1 MSKMTTVINKK
12 ALNPNHVY
20 TKVKLKGTREVAE
33 IYDRALPEN
42 IFREMQNNFYNIPFP
57 WYLEPKDRSKGNYYE
72 SPLDNY
78 EITDHTQ
85 FNHLFYHVNQ
95 RRAGWSDFTPWID
108 PVLNIL
114 HPRAW
119 FRVKSNYVAR
129 GHKPGISRGW
139 HYDASGTL
147 DTKADELLL
156 KSKKGN
162 PPHPDFKIAVLYL
175 NTNNGYTMLETDD
188 KVESIENRL
197 VIFPN
202 KILHTA
208 ILQTDTPHRILINMV
223 FLPYLS

>member
-1 MSKMTTVINKK
+1 MTTVINKK

-33 IYDRALPEN
+33 VYDHALPEN
-42 IFREMQNNFYNIPFP
+42 IFRELQNNFFNKPFP
-57 WYLEPKDRSKGNYYE
+57 WYLESKDRSKGNYYE
-72 SPLDNY
+72 SPLNNY

-95 RRAGWSDFTPWID
+95 RNAWSEFTPWIN

-119 FRVKSNYVAR
+119 FRVKANYVAR

-139 HYDASGTL
+139 HYDSSGTMNM
-147 DTKADELLL
+147 E
-156 KSKKGN
+156 KGN

-175 NTNNGYTMLETDD
+175 NTNNGYTIMETDN
-188 KVESIENRL
+188 KVDSIENRL

-202 KILHTA
+202 KVLHTA
-208 ILQTDTPHRILINMV
+208 ILQTDTPHRMLINMV
-223 FLPYLS
+223 FLPYKK

>member
-1 MSKMTTVINKK
+1 MTTAINKK

-42 IFREMQNNFYNIPFP
+42 IFREMQNNFYNVPFP

-72 SPLDNY
+72 SPLNNY

-85 FNHLFYHVNQ
+85 FNHLFYHVNH
-95 RRAGWSDFTPWID
+95 RNAWSEFTPWIN

-119 FRVKSNYVAR
+119 FRVKANYVAR

-139 HYDASGTL
+139 HYDSSGTMNM
-147 DTKADELLL
+147 E
-156 KSKKGN
+156 KGN

-175 NTNNGYTMLETDD
+175 NTNNGYTIMETDN
-188 KVESIENRL
+188 KVDSIENRL

-202 KILHTA
+202 KVLHTA
-208 ILQTDTPHRILINMV
+208 ILQTDTPHRMLINMV
-223 FLPYLS
+223 FLPYKK

>member
-1 MSKMTTVINKK
+1 MTTVINKK

-33 IYDRALPEN
+33 VYDHALPEN
-42 IFREMQNNFYNIPFP
+42 IFRELQNNFFNKPFP
-57 WYLEPKDRSKGNYYE
+57 WYLESKDRSKGNYYE
-72 SPLDNY
+72 SPLNNY

-95 RRAGWSDFTPWID
+95 RNAWSEFTPWIN

-119 FRVKSNYVAR
+119 FRVKANYVAR

-139 HYDASGTL
+139 HYDSSGTMNM
-147 DTKADELLL
+147 E
-156 KSKKGN
+156 KGN
-162 PPHPDFKIAVLYL
+162 LPHPDFKIAVLYL
-175 NTNNGYTMLETDD
+175 NTNNGYTIMETDN
-188 KVESIENRL
+188 KVDSIENRL

-202 KILHTA
+202 KVLHTA
-208 ILQTDTPHRILINMV
+208 ILQTDTPHRMLINMV
-223 FLPYLS
+223 FLPYKK